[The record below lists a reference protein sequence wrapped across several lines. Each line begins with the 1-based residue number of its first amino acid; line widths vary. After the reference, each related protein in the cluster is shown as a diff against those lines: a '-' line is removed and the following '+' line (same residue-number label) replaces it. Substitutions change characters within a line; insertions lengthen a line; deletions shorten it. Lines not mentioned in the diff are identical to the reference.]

1 MMEEDIAVITEVKN
15 QFNSILLYC
24 VYKK

>member
-1 MMEEDIAVITEVKN
+1 MEEDIAVITEVKN